1 MFSGQ
6 PPPLIG
12 VGKAWSLQL
21 GSAWPRGREEEVV
34 LCGENRVLWAER
46 FGRYGYFLFG
56 ALFGGAVAS
65 RAVVFAFCGN
75 TVECGMMMML
85 QADSPRSADV
95 GGPLTLEICS
105 KGS

>member
-1 MFSGQ
+1 M
-6 PPPLIG
+6 IG
-12 VGKAWSLQL
+12 DVYHCAQKD
-21 GSAWPRGREEEVV
+21 EEM
-34 LCGENRVLWAER
+34 LCVEDWALWDKR